1 MMKSQNNYERGYPS
15 MDIKLIAVD
24 LDNTFLKKDK
34 SYDLNKLTRI
44 LHRLTAYDI
53 KFVIAT
59 GNYIPTI
66 KKYFDASQLEDLY
79 IATDNGNILTKNNHV
94 INKIIIERTLAENI
108 YNYII
113 NRPGYYPFFS
123 TGEIVYVQKPVS
135 NWAKDR
141 ISFYF
146 NQYRLIDHFSEIPV
160 DEDIVKIELFCE
172 HPLNDIKELMNHI
185 NNKFPMIT
193 SETSGDYML
202 DIYHEDGGKGSAL
215 SFLQNKYQ
223 ISPEHTMSFGD
234 SLNDKSMMEVSKY
247 SMAMENSDPD
257 FFKYCEYVIGT
268 NEDQAVLE
276 ILEEYTSNWDTEFL
290 KRYKF

>member
-66 KKYFDASQLEDLY
+66 KKYFDASLLEYLY
-79 IATDNGNILTKNNHV
+79 IATDNGNILTENNHV
-94 INKIIIERTLAENI
+94 VNKIIIERTLAENI

-123 TGEIVYVQKPVS
+123 TGEIVYVQNPVS

-146 NQYRLIDHFSEIPV
+146 NQYRLIDHFSEIPL